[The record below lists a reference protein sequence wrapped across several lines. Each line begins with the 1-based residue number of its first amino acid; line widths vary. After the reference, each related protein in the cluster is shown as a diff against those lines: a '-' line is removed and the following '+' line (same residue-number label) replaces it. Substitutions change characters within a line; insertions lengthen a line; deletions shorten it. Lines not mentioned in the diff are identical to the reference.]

1 MPDYPPIAAGDYI
14 IHPFNTNPSDS
25 GCLMLDSDCEVA
37 AGALGKRYVKKPYT
51 HIHHGPNGCY
61 TIKDT
66 DVVLYNPLP
75 TGEPKSST
83 AKICKANPTVL
94 NPPALPPLMVQ
105 PPGTQPPGKDDKKE
119 DEKKEDT
126 TPANN
131 KEDEDQTKIIVGIAI
146 AFVVLMIVMK

>member
-1 MPDYPPIAAGDYI
+1 MHLEY
-14 IHPFNTNPSDS
+14 
-25 GCLMLDSDCEVA
+25 
-37 AGALGKRYVKKPYT
+37 KPLSF
-51 HIHHGPNGCY
+51 GSN
-61 TIKDT
+61 
-66 DVVLYNPLP
+66 YNPLP
-75 TGEPKSST
+75 TGEPKSWT

-94 NPPALPPLMVQ
+94 NPPALPPLVVQ
-105 PPGTQPPGKDDKKE
+105 PPGTQPPGKDEKKEDEKKE